1 MYALE
6 EVDEYTA
13 EDVMAPITGDKAIY
27 ETTEGFSDVVY
38 QEPVELTVGDKA
50 AQYASLRCKKGEEY
64 LNEYCVWYYTEDDFA
79 VSFVILELRS
89 ADENYMVTEDKLR
102 QLLESI
108 EE

>member
-1 MYALE
+1 
-6 EVDEYTA
+6 
-13 EDVMAPITGDKAIY
+13 MAPITGDKAIY

-89 ADENYMVTEDKLR
+89 ADENYMVTEDTLR